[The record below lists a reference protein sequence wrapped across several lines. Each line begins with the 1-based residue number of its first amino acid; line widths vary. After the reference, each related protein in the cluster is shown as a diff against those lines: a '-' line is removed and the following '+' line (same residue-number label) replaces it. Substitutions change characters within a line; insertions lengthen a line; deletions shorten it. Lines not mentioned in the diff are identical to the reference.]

1 MFADTRVLKA
11 KFSET
16 RVLKKKKHKRFY
28 VEKKY
33 CYIEVSFERKS

>member
-1 MFADTRVLKA
+1 MFADTRVLKT

-16 RVLKKKKHKRFY
+16 RVLKKKHKRFY
-28 VEKKY
+28 VEQKY

>member
-1 MFADTRVLKA
+1 MFA
-11 KFSET
+11 ET
-16 RVLKKKKHKRFY
+16 RVLKKKHKRFY